1 MNGRVYDPFVA
12 RFLSPDPFVQNA
24 NSTQGFN
31 RYSYVSNNPLK
42 FTDPSGYQH
51 GNHPMTAANY
61 ITVNNAAYELVGGGA
76 IGPMHGNYWS
86 NAYGFGGYG
95 GYGSSGGNGGHY
107 SNDNSGFIPI
117 YTNNSSGG
125 AYYNQ
130 NNGLYYTADGM
141 IISAQQAQ
149 NGYANYSLEVSWL
162 FFSGTNANPYQTFIG
177 AQFNNGKTTWFYQQA
192 TSDHNGSLS
201 REGQA
206 GGGVNDGLTLNEV
219 ATGVGAF
226 SLANGVKGNLV
237 EWGMKGADWGNAG
250 ARYVKYVKGLG
261 YVGAGL
267 TTTYTIGTTGV
278 YYYNG
283 GTDWQVGAKATLDVV
298 MTGAAFF
305 WPIGTAVS
313 GAYFILDVSTG
324 GFGGFGEIKP

>member
-1 MNGRVYDPFVA
+1 
-12 RFLSPDPFVQNA
+12 
-24 NSTQGFN
+24 
-31 RYSYVSNNPLK
+31 
-42 FTDPSGYQH
+42 
-51 GNHPMTAANY
+51 MTAANY

-107 SNDNSGFIPI
+107 SNDNSGFIPV

-177 AQFNNGKTTWFYQQA
+177 AEFNNGTTTWFNQQA
-192 TSDHNGSLS
+192 TSDHNGSTS
-201 REGQA
+201 KSGQA
-206 GGGVNDGLTLNEV
+206 GGDESCLTKAWNSDIVRLYIPDVVYVNGAGMLTFLGGGGADGGLALPLRGQDAGKVYLYGTFKGKAGLHGGVGVNIGRSNYLGPVNFFDFD
-219 ATGVGAF
+219 ATFAGKSAGIEGDYIFGASMSVSEYDQFGNVLLSIDAGVGPAIGGSVNIGSF
-226 SLANGVKGNLV
+226 
-237 EWGMKGADWGNAG
+237 
-250 ARYVKYVKGLG
+250 
-261 YVGAGL
+261 
-267 TTTYTIGTTGV
+267 TYAIPLFKI
-278 YYYNG
+278 
-283 GTDWQVGAKATLDVV
+283 W
-298 MTGAAFF
+298 
-305 WPIGTAVS
+305 
-313 GAYFILDVSTG
+313 
-324 GFGGFGEIKP
+324 